1 MKKIFISPLVL
12 SSLIAFTA
20 NAEDLYI
27 KNINVEGLQ
36 RVEKETVL
44 SYLNL
49 KTGSNVSQD
58 ALDSSF
64 KRLYETGLFSD
75 INFDTSAKNTLK
87 INVVENPVIDKRAF
101 DGNEK
106 IDDKILEKEVQLGP
120 RSIYDKAKV
129 KQDVQR
135 ILDVYRKTGRYS
147 VTVEP
152 KIIEREENRV
162 DLIYEIDEGSAAK
175 IDKINFLGNTHY
187 SNSDLRDEI
196 MSKESRWYRFFS
208 SADNYDSEKMNY
220 DKELLRR
227 FYTNRGYAD
236 FEVESAVAELSSDN
250 KSFILTFSLDE
261 GTRYK
266 VNKINI
272 VSELNDVDTE
282 PLYKDLEIEEGD
294 WYNADAIEKSVTEMT
309 ETINNQGISFVD
321 IIVEPQRDTA
331 NGKIDLLFRI
341 VEGERIFIDRI
352 NITGN
357 DRTYDKVIR
366 REFRVDEGDALNY
379 SKLRAS
385 RRNIENL
392 NYFSKVDIQT
402 TPTGADKAD
411 LDVNV
416 EEKSTGYFNVGV
428 GYSTTN
434 GALVRFGVTENNFRG
449 RGEELGFNVGISQRT
464 KEYDISFTEP
474 YFLNRRLSTGV
485 DLFMTDEDYEDESSY
500 DTRTIGGRTRFG
512 WNYTDDLYHYA
523 RYTLS
528 ETDIKNVKSSASKYV
543 KAEAGK
549 ATTSAVGQT
558 LVYDKRDNMINTK
571 EGYYLSFGYDL
582 AGLGGD
588 VKYNRFDAKAYKYY
602 TLSDYYTFKFF
613 ANGGYIAGY
622 GDKDIRLSDRY
633 YLGGNTMRGFEYAG
647 IGARDKT
654 TGDALGGNWMVYSGV
669 EMTFPIG
676 LDELGI
682 KGRTFYDMGMLGK
695 PDNFNSKEINYSS
708 KVRNSVGFGFD
719 WLSPMG
725 KINIDFGFPIS
736 KERYDEK
743 EVFRLNFGTSL

>member
-1 MKKIFISPLVL
+1 MKKLFAETLVL
-12 SSLIAFTA
+12 SSLAIFAA
-20 NAEDLYI
+20 NADGIYL

-49 KTGSNVSQD
+49 KTGTNVSQD

-64 KRLYETGLFSD
+64 KRLYDTGLFSD
-75 INFDTSAKNTLK
+75 ISFDTTQQNTLK
-87 INVVENPVIDKRAF
+87 INVKENPIIDKRAF
-101 DGNEK
+101 DGNDK
-106 IDDKILEKEVQLGP
+106 ISDKILEGEVQLGP
-120 RSIYDKAKV
+120 RSVYDRAKV
-129 KQDVQR
+129 QQDVQR

-152 KIIEREENRV
+152 KIIERDENRV
-162 DLIYEIDEGSAAK
+162 DLIYEIDEGAAAK

-208 SADNYDSEKMNY
+208 SADTYDSEKMDY

-236 FEVESAVAELSSDN
+236 FKVDSAVAELSADN
-250 KSFILTFSLDE
+250 KSFILTFSLTE
-261 GTRYK
+261 GVRYK
-266 VNKINI
+266 VNKISI
-272 VSELNDVDTE
+272 ESELTDVQIK
-282 PLYKDLEIEEGD
+282 PLYKDLEIDEGD
-294 WYNADAIEKSVTEMT
+294 WYNADLIEKSITEMT
-309 ETINNQGISFVD
+309 ESVNKQGISFVE
-321 IIVEPQRDTA
+321 IEVELVRDAA
-331 NGKIDLLFRI
+331 NGKIDLIFHI

-357 DRTYDKVIR
+357 DRTLDKVIR
-366 REFRVDEGDALNY
+366 REFRVDEGDAMNY

-385 RRNIENL
+385 RRNLENL
-392 NYFSKVDIQT
+392 NFFSKVDIQT

-416 EEKSTGYFNVGV
+416 EEKSTGYFNVGI

-464 KEYDISFTEP
+464 KDYDISFTEP
-474 YFLNRRLSTGV
+474 YFLNRRLSAGL

-512 WNYTDDLYHYA
+512 WNYTDDLYQFA

-528 ETDIKNVKSSASKYV
+528 ETDIKNVREDASKYV
-543 KAEAGK
+543 KEEAGK
-549 ATTSAVGQT
+549 ASTSALGQT
-558 LVYDKRDNMINTK
+558 LVYDKRDSMINTK
-571 EGYYLSFGYDL
+571 EGYYLSFGNDI

-588 VKYNRFDAKAYKYY
+588 NKYNRFDAKAYKFY

-613 ANGGYIAGY
+613 ANGGYIVGY
-622 GDKDIRLSDRY
+622 DHKDVRLSDRY
-633 YLGGNTMRGFEYAG
+633 YLGGNTMRGFEFAG
-647 IGARDKT
+647 IGARDKYT
-654 TGDALGGNWMVYSGV
+654 KDALGGNWMVYSGI

-682 KGRTFYDMGMLGK
+682 KGRTFYDMGWLGK
-695 PDNFNSKEINYSS
+695 PDNINREEVNYSS
-708 KVRNSVGFGFD
+708 KMRSSIGFGFD

-725 KINIDFGFPIS
+725 KINIDFGFPIT
-736 KERYDEK
+736 KEPYDEK
-743 EVFRLNFGTSL
+743 EVFRLNFGTNL